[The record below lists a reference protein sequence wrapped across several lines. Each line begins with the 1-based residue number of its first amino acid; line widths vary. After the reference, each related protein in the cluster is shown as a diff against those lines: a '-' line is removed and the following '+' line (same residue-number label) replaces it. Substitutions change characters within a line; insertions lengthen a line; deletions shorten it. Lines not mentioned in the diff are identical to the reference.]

1 MNATLKTIELL
12 KDLTDIAP
20 QVDGLKGA
28 VLAVY
33 IDPRRE
39 HTVAVQMDR
48 EAFVRLK
55 NSFGLATETIMCKHI
70 PCAQEAAM
78 LSGIQVFS
86 FFLKE
91 EEADQREATA

>member
-20 QVDGLKGA
+20 QVDELKGA

-48 EAFVRLK
+48 EAFNHFRNASGV
-55 NSFGLATETIMCKHI
+55 ATQII
-70 PCAQEAAM
+70 PHGQHTYLQESAV
-78 LSGIQVFS
+78 LSGIRIFS
-86 FFLKE
+86 LFLKE
-91 EEADQREATA
+91 EEADQKEAAI

>member
-12 KDLTDIAP
+12 KGLTDIAP
-20 QVDGLKGA
+20 QVDELKGA

-78 LSGIQVFS
+78 LSGIRVFS
-86 FFLKE
+86 VIME
-91 EEADQREATA
+91 QEQQEVTA